1 MLLSQ
6 SPVWRSTAST
16 YQSRS
21 DLVACTG
28 MVGPAYSPTQRA
40 KPGKLRQ
47 NRAKWGKRRPPPIQA
62 SETNDVISFGQT
74 GALRPMPPEA
84 ISRPNT
90 HADPRGRPLESWKE
104 IAAYLGR
111 DVTTVRRWERREGL
125 PVYRILHSKL
135 GSVYAYTT
143 ELDAWRDS
151 RAPAAA
157 NRCRGCGFSP
167 GDRSA
172 WGSGASL
179 ACCMRGRYP
188 CPAGRRLLYDTKPPK
203 RRDPVE
209 NKVVGGIAPEKPVG
223 RPNTG
228 ISCRRHDRSSHRAP
242 LQHSRS
248 TRHLPHLRYAVQEH
262 SALRA
267 GNRQNSSHR
276 RHCRRLGHTRR
287 RPHSRSCAAHSRRH

>member
-28 MVGPAYSPTQRA
+28 MVGRAYSPTQRA

-90 HADPRGRPLESWKE
+90 HADPRGRRLESWKE

-111 DVTTVRRWERREGL
+111 DVTTVRRWERRERSEEHTSEL
-125 PVYRILHSKL
+125 QSHS
-135 GSVYAYTT
+135 
-143 ELDAWRDS
+143 
-151 RAPAAA
+151 
-157 NRCRGCGFSP
+157 
-167 GDRSA
+167 
-172 WGSGASL
+172 
-179 ACCMRGRYP
+179 
-188 CPAGRRLLYDTKPPK
+188 
-203 RRDPVE
+203 
-209 NKVVGGIAPEKPVG
+209 
-223 RPNTG
+223 
-228 ISCRRHDRSSHRAP
+228 
-242 LQHSRS
+242 
-248 TRHLPHLRYAVQEH
+248 
-262 SALRA
+262 
-267 GNRQNSSHR
+267 
-276 RHCRRLGHTRR
+276 
-287 RPHSRSCAAHSRRH
+287 